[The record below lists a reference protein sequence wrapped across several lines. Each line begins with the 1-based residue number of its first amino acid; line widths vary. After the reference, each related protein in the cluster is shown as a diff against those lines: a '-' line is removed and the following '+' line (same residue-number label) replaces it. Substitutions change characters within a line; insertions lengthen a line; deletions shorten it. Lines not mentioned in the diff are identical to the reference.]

1 MENEN
6 TLENQNFRMKKKK
19 EAKKKKKIIL
29 ILIKVLLDLIKNEL
43 HNSQNINNH
52 MSINTGLNLKNKF
65 TRQKKKCKI

>member
-29 ILIKVLLDLIKNEL
+29 ILIKVLLVLIKNEL

-52 MSINTGLNLKNKF
+52 KVKRQINRGKNYPIC
-65 TRQKKKCKI
+65 Q